1 MQSIAIG
8 KGRAH
13 APGPC
18 QNSNLMRGILICL
31 LLLLVIA
38 TTAQNIS
45 LDVKQ
50 APIVK
55 VFKEIQKQTA
65 FSFIYTAE
73 DLKGTHPVT
82 LFVSSKPLPETLSLL
97 FEGQPLSYSI
107 NEQFIVVKKNSST
120 ALNPPGQDITGR
132 VITTTGEPLPGATV
146 SIKGSSRAT
155 ATGSKGDFRLIDV
168 GPHTILVISNVG
180 YQSQEIDVGGKSY
193 ILATLQEAISS
204 LDETV
209 VMAYG
214 TTTRRLATGSIS
226 KVSGTEISKQPV
238 SNPLAA
244 LQGRVAGMTIVQ
256 SSGVPGSAFKV
267 RIRGQNSLRQGSE
280 PLYIIDGVPFA
291 LGNETLNQITNAAGS
306 GGGGMGGLSP
316 LNLINPG
323 DIESIEVL
331 KDADATAIYG
341 SRGAN
346 GVVLITTKR
355 GQPGATRVT
364 VNSYTGFSKVT
375 RTMDMLNT
383 QQYLQMRREAFAND
397 LITPTNDEAPDLFS
411 WDTSRYTDFKRLL
424 IGGTAHTS
432 DIQVSL
438 SGGNTRTQFLM
449 GAGHHKETTVFPGDM
464 HSRRASFLLN
474 LGHSSADQKFTA
486 SLNASYAANRNNL
499 VANDL
504 SSYINLAPHIHL
516 YDSLGHLNW
525 MEGGI
530 PFRNLSLINPLAYL
544 QKKYAGNFD
553 NLISHLKF
561 SYQLLPELSLR
572 LSLGYNLAI
581 GDENQ
586 VNPGSSI
593 DPNEGSLPFSSFA
606 NNRTR
611 GWIIEPQLDY
621 KIKIQKGVL
630 ELLSGGTLQ
639 ENSAIGFR
647 AEGMNYT
654 SDLLLNNLNAAG
666 LVVNANSSSQY
677 RYVAAFG
684 RINYNWQGKY
694 VVNFSGRR
702 DGSSRFGPGQRFANF
717 GAAGAAWIFSGELK
731 KLLPFVSYGKLRG
744 SYGSA
749 GNDQIGNYKYLDT
762 WTTTSTPYQG
772 VPGLLPSA
780 LYNPD
785 FAWERSYKLEG
796 ALDIGLFDDH
806 LLLNAAYY
814 RNRSGNQLIN
824 YTLPIQTGFS
834 SVLKNID
841 AVIENKGFEFAATG
855 NLKIGKQVG
864 WESSLQFSLP
874 KNKLVS
880 FPGLAATSYARTYV
894 IGEPVSVIN
903 VYHSYGIDAA
913 TGVYAFEDVN
923 KDGKLNSEDFIHK
936 NYEPRV
942 YGGFRNTFRYKNF
955 ELESF
960 FEFKKSMGNNYLYTL
975 GYNVP
980 GFNYSNQP
988 VIVLNRW
995 QRPGDVTDIQKF
1007 TASANSDAFI
1017 KATENLI
1024 SSDAVYTDAS
1034 YVRLKNVNASYSFPE
1049 RLCDRLGIKGV
1060 RVYVQGQNLVTMSSY
1075 VGADPENQNI
1085 YVLPPLKTITG
1096 GIEVKF

>member
-1 MQSIAIG
+1 MQSIAIS
-8 KGRAH
+8 KGWVP
-13 APGPC
+13 APDPR
-18 QNSNLMRGILICL
+18 QNSNPMRGLFICL
-31 LLLLVIA
+31 LLFLVIA
-38 TTAQNIS
+38 ATAQNIS
-45 LDVKQ
+45 LDVKH

-55 VFKEIQKQTA
+55 VFREIQKQTPY
-65 FSFIYTAE
+65 SFIYTAE

-82 LFVSSKPLPETLSLL
+82 IVVSSKPLAETLTLL

-107 NEQFIVVKKNSST
+107 NEQFIVVKKSS
-120 ALNPPGQDITGR
+120 LNAPMPQTVGITGR
-132 VITTTGEPLPGATV
+132 VISETGEPLPGATV
-146 SIKGSSRAT
+146 SIKGSSWAT
-155 ATGSKGDFRLIDV
+155 ATGSKGDFHLNEVDAHTVLI
-168 GPHTILVISNVG
+168 ISNVG
-180 YQSQEIDVGGKSY
+180 YQSQEIAVAGRSY
-193 ILATLQEAISS
+193 IVVTLREATSS

-214 TTTRRLATGSIS
+214 TTTKRLATGSIS

-238 SNPLAA
+238 SNALAA
-244 LQGRVAGMTIVQ
+244 LQGRVPGMTIVQ
-256 SSGVPGSAFKV
+256 SSGVPGAAFKV

-280 PLYIIDGVPFA
+280 PLYVIDGVPYA

-306 GGGGMGGLSP
+306 GGTGGLSP
-316 LNLINPG
+316 LNLINPA

-346 GVVLITTKR
+346 GVILITTKR
-355 GQPGATRVT
+355 GLPGATRVT
-364 VNSYTGFSKVT
+364 VNSYTGYSKVT

-383 QQYLQMRREAFAND
+383 KQYLQMRREAFAND
-397 LITPTNDEAPDLFS
+397 LIVPTNDEAPDLFS
-411 WDTSRYTDFKRLL
+411 WDTTRYTDFKKLL

-432 DIQVSL
+432 DVQVSL
-438 SGGNTRTQFLM
+438 SGGTNKTQFLM
-449 GAGHHKETTVFPGDM
+449 GAGYHKETTVFPGDLN
-464 HSRRASFLLN
+464 SRRASFLLN
-474 LGHSSADQKFTA
+474 LGHSSGDQKFTA
-486 SLNASYAANRNNL
+486 SLNTSYAANRNNL

-516 YDSLGHLNW
+516 YDSLGNLNW

-544 QKKYAGNFD
+544 YKKYTGNFD
-553 NLISHLKF
+553 NLISNLKI
-561 SYQLLPELSLR
+561 SYQLWPQLSLR
-572 LSLGYNLAI
+572 MSLGYNLAI

-586 VNPGSSI
+586 VNPSTSI
-593 DPNEGSLPFSSFA
+593 DPNEGSLPYSSFA

-611 GWIIEPQLDY
+611 GWIIEPQLEY
-621 KIKIQKGVL
+621 KIKINKGVL
-630 ELLSGGTLQ
+630 DVLVGGTGQ
-639 ENSAIGFR
+639 ETSVTGFR
-647 AEGMNYT
+647 ADGMNYT

-666 LVVNANSSSQY
+666 QVLNANSSTQY

-694 VVNFSGRR
+694 VVNLSGRR
-702 DGSSRFGPGQRFANF
+702 DGSSRFGPGKRFSNF
-717 GAAGAAWIFSGELK
+717 GAAGVAWIFSDVIK
-731 KLLPFVSYGKLRG
+731 KLLPFASYGKLRG

-762 WTTTSTPYQG
+762 WTTTTPPYQT

-785 FAWERSYKLEG
+785 FAWERTNKLEG
-796 ALDIGLFDDH
+796 AIDLGFFDDH
-806 LLLNAAYY
+806 LLLNASYY

-834 SVLKNID
+834 SILKNID
-841 AVIENKGFEFAATG
+841 AVIENKGFEFSATG
-855 NLKIGKQVG
+855 YFKLGKQSG
-864 WESSLQFSLP
+864 WETSLQFSLP
-874 KNKLVS
+874 QNKLVS
-880 FPGLAATSYARTYV
+880 FPGLASTSYARTYV

-903 VYHSYGIDAA
+903 VYHSYGIDSA

-923 KDGKLNSEDFIHK
+923 KDGKLNGEDFIHK
-936 NYEPRV
+936 NYEPKV
-942 YGGFRNTFRYKNF
+942 YGGFRNTFRYKSF
-955 ELESF
+955 ELEGL

-995 QRPGDVTDIQKF
+995 QKPGDVTDIQQF
-1007 TASANSDAFI
+1007 TASATSDAFI
-1017 KATENLI
+1017 RATENLI

-1034 YVRLKNVNASYSFPE
+1034 YVRLKNVNASYTLPE
-1049 RLCDRLGIKGV
+1049 QFCGKLGIKGA

-1085 YVLPPLKTITG
+1085 YVLPPLKTLTA